1 MGPRQTRDP
10 KLFHYG
16 VNLERR
22 VRANN
27 PLRRIKEK
35 IDFSFVRSAVV
46 GFYGKDGHESA
57 DPIVIMKMMLLLFL
71 DDVPG
76 ERELMRIVAER
87 LDYLWFLEMDLDD
100 DIPDHSVLSKARR
113 RWGVEVFQDLF
124 IKVVGRCVE
133 AGLVSG
139 DKIHMDGSV
148 VNANASMES
157 IRSGCP
163 ELIQQLRA
171 AYRREEAKLET
182 GNEGDDG
189 GAVAAAPRQHR
200 TVSRTDPDAVLM
212 RKGEL
217 ARPRYK
223 HHRAVDDQCGVIT
236 AMETTP
242 ADVAENEKLVALVQQ
257 HEANTG
263 EKVRT
268 VVADAQYGTND
279 NFAACQQLGIRSHMK
294 DLRATYTNDA
304 PTRGIFRESD
314 FQYDAAT
321 DTYICPAGERLK
333 RSKNPKHNTYVY
345 HGSKK
350 LCGGCALRTQCM
362 RSKNWRSI
370 RRHIHHDLVQEGRRE
385 SHSGWAR
392 QDRRRRKHLME
403 GSFADALQHGF
414 KQARWRRL
422 HNQQIQDYLIATCQN
437 LRILFRFERPRQA
450 AAMMMTLPAALSD
463 ITKTGILGQLTRI
476 RRAFG
481 HSQLPPPS
489 KHRLLRLPELFPVGP

>member
-1 MGPRQTRDP
+1 MGATQMRDP

-27 PLRRIKEK
+27 PLRQIKEK
-35 IDFSFVRSAVV
+35 IDFSFVRGAVE
-46 GFYGKDGHESA
+46 GCYGKDGHESA
-57 DPIVIMKMMLLLFL
+57 DPIVIMKLMLLLFL
-71 DDVPG
+71 DDVAG

-100 DIPDHSVLSKARR
+100 DIPDHSVLSKARK
-113 RWGVEVFQDLF
+113 RWGAEVFEDLF
-124 IKVVGRCVE
+124 VKVVRTCVE
-133 AGLVSG
+133 AGLVTG

-163 ELIQQLRA
+163 ELIEQLRA
-171 AYRREEAKLET
+171 AYRREEAKLEA
-182 GNEGDDG
+182 GEELDDG
-189 GAVAAAPRQHR
+189 GAVSVARQHR
-200 TVSRTDPDAVLM
+200 TVSKTDPDAVLM

-236 AMETTP
+236 AIETTP
-242 ADVAENEKLVALVQQ
+242 GDVAENEKLVDLVQQ

-294 DLRATYTNDA
+294 DLRGTYTNDA
-304 PTRGIFRESD
+304 PRRGIFQEID
-314 FQYDAAT
+314 FRYDAAT

-333 RSKNPKHNTYVY
+333 RSKNPKQNTYVY

-350 LCGGCALRTQCM
+350 ICGGCGLRNQCM
-362 RSKNWRSI
+362 RSKRWRI
-370 RRHIHHDLVQEGRRE
+370 LRRHIHHELVQEGRRE
-385 SHSGWAR
+385 SYSGWAR
-392 QDRRRRKHLME
+392 RDRRRRKHLME
-403 GSFADALQHGF
+403 GSFADALHHGF
-414 KQARWRRL
+414 KRARWRRL
-422 HNQQIQDYLIATCQN
+422 HNQQIQDHLIATCQN
-437 LRILFRFERPRQA
+437 IRILFRFERRREA
-450 AAMMMTLPAALSD
+450 AVMMMNVPAAIVRS
-463 ITKTGILGQLTRI
+463 KT
-476 RRAFG
+476 
-481 HSQLPPPS
+481 
-489 KHRLLRLPELFPVGP
+489 PVF